1 MGQELRDELAA
12 LIAGF
17 RAHLQWQQRAGAW
30 GAPAGPSPRAQGAGA
45 HGAVADHVDD
55 HAHGHEIAAS
65 GRRTLDQVR
74 EDLGDCQR
82 CKLAGTR
89 RTIVFGNGDPHAAL
103 VFIGEAPGEEE
114 DRRGLPFVGKAG
126 QLLDKMI
133 EAMGWT
139 RDAVYVLNTLKCRPP
154 GNRNPE
160 PDETAAC
167 EPFLAAQLEAIRPRM
182 IVTLGKPAAQL
193 LLRSNAPISALR
205 GNFHSWRGIP
215 LMPTFHPA
223 FLLRSPER
231 KRDTWDDL
239 KKVIAELARLGIES
253 PHPPRT

>member
-1 MGQELRDELAA
+1 MADDPRSELAE

-17 RAHLQWQQRAGAW
+17 RAQLQWQQRAGAW
-30 GAPAGPSPRAQGAGA
+30 GAPAGPSPRP
-45 HGAVADHVDD
+45 AVAAGPVVAERDD
-55 HAHGHEIAAS
+55 EVRGG
-65 GRRTLDQVR
+65 GRRTLEQVR
-74 EDLGDCQR
+74 EELGDCQR

-89 RTIVFGNGDPHAAL
+89 RNIVFGNGDPHAPL

-139 RDAVYVLNTLKCRPP
+139 RDSVWVGNTLKCRPP

-167 EPFLAAQLEAIRPRM
+167 EPFLTLQLEAIRPRM

-193 LLRSNAPISALR
+193 LLRSTAPISALR
-205 GNFHSWRGIP
+205 GKFHDWRGIP
-215 LMPTFHPA
+215 VMPTFHPA

-239 KKVIAELARLGIES
+239 KQVIAALERLGIA
-253 PHPPRT
+253 PPRQPK

>member
-1 MGQELRDELAA
+1 MADDPRSELTE

-17 RAHLQWQQRAGAW
+17 RAHLEWQQRAGAW
-30 GAPAGPSPRAQGAGA
+30 AAPAGPSPRP
-45 HGAVADHVDD
+45 AVATQQHVDEE
-55 HAHGHEIAAS
+55 ARPG
-65 GRRTLDQVR
+65 GRRTLEQVR
-74 EDLGDCQR
+74 DELGDCQR

-89 RTIVFGNGDPHAAL
+89 RNIVFGNGDPHAPL
-103 VFIGEAPGEEE
+103 VFVGEAPGEEE

-139 RDAVYVLNTLKCRPP
+139 RESVWVGNTLKCRPP

-167 EPFLAAQLEAIRPRM
+167 EPFLTMQLEAIRPRM

-193 LLRSNAPISALR
+193 LLRSTAPISALR
-205 GNFHSWRGIP
+205 GKFHDWRGIP
-215 LMPTFHPA
+215 VMPTFHPA

-239 KKVIAELARLGIES
+239 KQVIAALERLGIAA
-253 PHPPRT
+253 PRQPKS

>member
-1 MGQELRDELAA
+1 MAEDPRAELAD

-17 RAHLQWQQRAGAW
+17 RTHLEWQRRAGAW
-30 GAPAGPSPRAQGAGA
+30 AAPAGPSPRPASAIPA
-45 HGAVADHVDD
+45 ADGVDD
-55 HAHGHEIAAS
+55 PGPGAP
-65 GRRTLDQVR
+65 GRRTLEQVR
-74 EDLGDCQR
+74 AELGDCQR

-89 RTIVFGNGDPHAAL
+89 RNIVFGNGDPHAPL

-139 RDAVYVLNTLKCRPP
+139 RDAVYVGNTLKCRPP

-167 EPFLAAQLEAIRPRM
+167 EPFLSAQLQAIRPRM

-193 LLRSNAPISALR
+193 LLRSSAPISALR
-205 GNFHSWRGIP
+205 GKFHDWRGIP
-215 LMPTFHPA
+215 VMPTFHPA

-239 KKVIAELARLGIES
+239 KQVIAALQRLGIM
-253 PHPPRT
+253 PPRPPKA